1 MYRVSGKKLTGEIL
15 NKIVS
20 IWRIELIFSWRH
32 PKTWRMCRQI
42 LTSTLNGCGLWPL
55 APVFEDSENGGA
67 QPRRFI
73 RHPLS
78 GFLFILIRH
87 PFQTYPKTVVPGH
100 LRSGQVTL
108 TPEMFVTLQKLRFF
122 SDNMNIIRP
131 SVPTK
136 RSFSD
141 FRFRWPKARSIFWH
155 PYQKAMGETRTPLI
169 YESDPIILPW
179 MELYYI
185 IVDDPGSNFGRL
197 PS

>member
-1 MYRVSGKKLTGEIL
+1 MESVPSNFNL
-15 NKIVS
+15 
-20 IWRIELIFSWRH
+20 
-32 PKTWRMCRQI
+32 
-42 LTSTLNGCGLWPL
+42 TLNGCGLWPL

-155 PYQKAMGETRTPLI
+155 PYQKAMGETLTPSYIRIRSNYFTLNG
-169 YESDPIILPW
+169 IILHHCWWSRFQFWSVAFIEVIWSHLRP
-179 MELYYI
+179 
-185 IVDDPGSNFGRL
+185 PTGFCQ
-197 PS
+197 